1 MDLYKDC
8 STMTV
13 QLISYIQQNPDT
25 VYHMDQFLSRYQN
38 AIFNFIR
45 LTVGEY
51 HDSLD
56 LTNKVLLTLAKKVK
70 EVEVK
75 KSFNFLVIKVI
86 KGEIGNYWK
95 GRKNKK
101 ARLLR
106 EAVIWHNG
114 EQISLAEMLESN
126 ENTAEEV
133 LNLLTVRDLIENS
146 GEPHMKDVFLSKYR
160 DDESILNIAHKLG
173 LTEYQVKKCL
183 SDIQRKVASYLEG
196 E

>member
-1 MDLYKDC
+1 
-8 STMTV
+8 
-13 QLISYIQQNPDT
+13 
-25 VYHMDQFLSRYQN
+25 
-38 AIFNFIR
+38 
-45 LTVGEY
+45 
-51 HDSLD
+51 
-56 LTNKVLLTLAKKVK
+56 
-70 EVEVK
+70 
-75 KSFNFLVIKVI
+75 
-86 KGEIGNYWK
+86 
-95 GRKNKK
+95 
-101 ARLLR
+101 
-106 EAVIWHNG
+106 
-114 EQISLAEMLESN
+114 MLESN